1 MIIRLLFSFIMYNFA
16 TESKLIHLKHLLL
29 MNKILRFS
37 MMAVLALVANIG
49 FAQTTILWQE
59 DFSSYKDKDVPKGG
73 ANNYACEV
81 DGTKV
86 YAQNLAG
93 GDAPELLVKAKGSF
107 SATVALNGVS
117 GQLTLTYKANKNFV
131 KATVENA
138 TAGELV
144 REGTDFTLPITVA
157 AGTANITIK
166 IANTSTSTN
175 ARLDNIKLFQG
186 VGKKPA
192 GLSWGTASRTVTIG
206 SEDNLFPT
214 LTNSHNLAVKYSSD
228 DPDVAAIDAT
238 TGEIT
243 LVMAG
248 KANITAEFEG
258 NDEYEAAKVSYEL
271 TVKDVPSVDLKN
283 TPETA
288 YTVAKALELIAA
300 GEGLEVNVYVK
311 GQITN
316 IKEVETEKY
325 GNATYDIS
333 DDATAANKLT
343 VFRGYFYDKGKFT
356 SSDQIKVGDV
366 VVVYGKLVLYNNKT
380 SQVTNSSI
388 YSLNGVVSG
397 VDNITVDKN
406 VDTPAY
412 NVAGQRVNDA
422 YKGIV
427 VKNGK
432 KYLNK

>member
-1 MIIRLLFSFIMYNFA
+1 
-16 TESKLIHLKHLLL
+16 

-59 DFSSYKDKDVPKGG
+59 DFSSYKANDVPNGG
-73 ANNYACEV
+73 TYNYACEV
-81 DGTKV
+81 EGTKV
-86 YAQNLAG
+86 YKEKLAG
-93 GDAPELLVKAKGSF
+93 GDVPELLVKTKGSF

-117 GQLTLTYKANKNFV
+117 GQLTLTYKAKNNT
-131 KATVENA
+131 KTTVENA
-138 TAGELV
+138 TAGDLV
-144 REGTDFTLPITVA
+144 KTGNDVSLPITVA
-157 AGTANITIK
+157 AGTASITIK
-166 IANTSTSTN
+166 IANEGSKN
-175 ARLDNIKLFQG
+175 VRLDNIKLFQG
-186 VGKKPA
+186 VGKKAP
-192 GLSWGTASRTVTIG
+192 GLSWGTATRTVTLG
-206 SEDNLFPT
+206 AEDNKFPT
-214 LTNSHNLAVKYSSD
+214 LTNTYNLAVKYSSD

-243 LVMAG
+243 LVMAVM
-248 KANITAEFEG
+248 ANITAEFEG

-288 YTVAKALELIAA
+288 YTVAKALGLINA
-300 GEGLEVNVYVK
+300 GEGLEANVYVK

-316 IKEVETEKY
+316 IQDVDTGDF
-325 GNATYDIS
+325 GNATYTIS
-333 DDATAANKLT
+333 DDATAANALLIY
-343 VFRGYFYDKGKFT
+343 RGYYYDKGKFT
-356 SSDQIKVGDV
+356 SKDQIKVGDV
-366 VVVYGKLVLYNNKT
+366 VVVYGKLVKFNEKFEM
-380 SQVTNSSI
+380 NSGNHI
-388 YSLNGVVSG
+388 YSINGVVSG
-397 VDNITVDKN
+397 VDNITVDEN
-406 VDTPAY
+406 VDAPAY

>member
-1 MIIRLLFSFIMYNFA
+1 
-16 TESKLIHLKHLLL
+16 

-59 DFSSYKDKDVPKGG
+59 DFSSYKANDVPKGG
-73 ANNYACEV
+73 AYNYACV
-81 DGTKV
+81 GTGTKV
-86 YAQNLAG
+86 YVDTEKDKANLAG
-93 GDAPELLVKAKGSF
+93 GESPELLVGKKGGSF

-117 GQLTLTYKANKNFV
+117 GQLTLTYKTNKDFI

-138 TAGELV
+138 TAGDLV
-144 REGTDFTLPITVA
+144 RTGNDVSLPITVA
-157 AGTANITIK
+157 AGTASITIK
-166 IANTSTSTN
+166 FDNTSTGKGQN
-175 ARLDNIKLFQG
+175 GRLDNIKLFQG
-186 VGKKPA
+186 VGKKAP

-206 SEDNLFPT
+206 AEDNEFPT
-214 LTNSHNLAVKYSSD
+214 LTNTYNLAVKYSSD

-258 NDEYEAAKVSYEL
+258 NDEYEAAKVTYEL
-271 TVKDVPSVDLKN
+271 TVKAASTVNIKN

-288 YTVAKALELIAA
+288 YTVAKALELINA
-300 GEGLEVNVYVK
+300 GEGLDAKVYVK
-311 GQITN
+311 GQITS
-316 IKEVETEKY
+316 IKEVSASF

-343 VFRGYFYDKGKFT
+343 VYRGYFYDNKHFT
-356 SSDQIKVGDV
+356 SNDQIKVGDV
-366 VVVYGKLVLYNNKT
+366 VVVYGKLVNYNNNT
-380 SQVTNSSI
+380 PQVTNSSI

-406 VDTPAY
+406 VDAPAY

>member
-1 MIIRLLFSFIMYNFA
+1 
-16 TESKLIHLKHLLL
+16 
-29 MNKILRFS
+29 
-37 MMAVLALVANIG
+37 MMAVFALVANIG
-49 FAQTTILWQE
+49 FAQTTTLWQE
-59 DFSSYKDKDVPKGG
+59 DFSSFKANDVPKGG
-73 ANNYACEV
+73 TYNYACEV
-81 DGTKV
+81 AGTQV
-86 YAQNLAG
+86 YKENLAG
-93 GDAPELLVKAKGSF
+93 GDAPELLVKKKGSF

-138 TAGELV
+138 TAGDLV
-144 REGTDFTLPITVA
+144 MVGTDATLPITVA
-157 AGTANITIK
+157 AGTASITIK
-166 IANTSTSTN
+166 IANTSSSSN
-175 ARLDNIKLFQG
+175 ARLDNIKLIQG
-186 VGKKPA
+186 VGKKAP

-214 LTNSHNLAVKYSSD
+214 LTNTYNLPIKYSSD

-238 TGEIT
+238 TGEIS
-243 LVMAG
+243 LGMAG

-300 GEGLEVNVYVK
+300 GEGLDVNVYVK

-316 IKEVETEKY
+316 IKEVETEKF
-325 GNATYDIS
+325 GNATYTIS

-343 VFRGYFYDKGKFT
+343 VYRGYFYDKGKFT
-356 SSDQIKVGDV
+356 SKDQIKVGDV
-366 VVVYGKLVLYNNKT
+366 VVVYGKLVNYKNNT
-380 SQVTNSSI
+380 PQVTYSSV

-397 VDNITVDKN
+397 VSNITVDEN
-406 VDTPAY
+406 VDAPAY
-412 NVAGQRVNDA
+412 NIAGQRVNDA

>member
-1 MIIRLLFSFIMYNFA
+1 
-16 TESKLIHLKHLLL
+16 

-59 DFSSYKDKDVPKGG
+59 DFSSYKANDVPNGG
-73 ANNYACEV
+73 TYNYACEGS
-81 DGTKV
+81 GTKV

-93 GDAPELLVKAKGSF
+93 GDAPELLVSKQGGSF

-117 GQLTLTYKANKNFV
+117 GQLTLTYKTNKDFI

-138 TAGELV
+138 TAGDLV
-144 REGTDFTLPITVA
+144 KTGNDVSLPITVA
-157 AGTANITIK
+157 AGTASITIK
-166 IANTSTSTN
+166 IANPSTSTN

-186 VGKKPA
+186 VGKKAP
-192 GLSWGTASRTVTIG
+192 GLSWGTATRTVTIG
-206 SEDNLFPT
+206 AEDNEFPT
-214 LTNSHNLAVKYSSD
+214 LTNTYNLAVKYSSD

-238 TGEIT
+238 TGEIS
-243 LVMAG
+243 LGIAG
-248 KANITAEFEG
+248 KAHITAEFEG
-258 NDEYEAAKVSYEL
+258 NDEYEAAKVTYEL
-271 TVKDVPSVDLKN
+271 TVKAASTVDLKN

-300 GEGLEVNVYVK
+300 GEGLDAKVYVK
-311 GQITN
+311 GQITS
-316 IKEVETEKY
+316 IKEVSTSF

-343 VFRGYFYDKGKFT
+343 VYRGYFYDNGKFT

-366 VVVYGKLVLYNNKT
+366 VVVYGKLVNYNNNT
-380 SQVTNSSI
+380 PQVTNSSI

-406 VDTPAY
+406 VDAPAY

>member
-1 MIIRLLFSFIMYNFA
+1 
-16 TESKLIHLKHLLL
+16 

-37 MMAVLALVANIG
+37 MMAVLVLVANIG
-49 FAQTTILWQE
+49 FAQTKTLWQE
-59 DFSSYKDKDVPKGG
+59 DFSSYKANDVPKGG
-73 ANNYACEV
+73 AYNYACV
-81 DGTKV
+81 GTGTKV
-86 YAQNLAG
+86 YVDTEKDKANLAG
-93 GDAPELLVKAKGSF
+93 GESPELLVGKKGGSF

-117 GQLTLTYKANKNFV
+117 GQLTLTYKTNKDFI

-138 TAGELV
+138 TAGDLV
-144 REGTDFTLPITVA
+144 RTGNDVSLPITVA
-157 AGTANITIK
+157 AGTASITIK
-166 IANTSTSTN
+166 FDNTSTGKGQN
-175 ARLDNIKLFQG
+175 GRLDNIKLFQG
-186 VGKKPA
+186 VGKKAP

-206 SEDNLFPT
+206 AEDNEFPT
-214 LTNSHNLAVKYSSD
+214 LTNTYNLAVKYSSD

-271 TVKDVPSVDLKN
+271 TVKAASTVNIKN

-288 YTVAKALELIAA
+288 YTVAKALELINA
-300 GEGLEVNVYVK
+300 GEGLDANVYVK

-316 IKEVETEKY
+316 IQEVDTGDF
-325 GNATYDIS
+325 GNATYTIS
-333 DDATAANKLT
+333 DDATAANALLIY
-343 VFRGYFYDKGKFT
+343 RGYYYDKGKFT
-356 SSDQIKVGDV
+356 SKDQIKVGDV
-366 VVVYGKLVLYNNKT
+366 VVVYGKLVKFNEKFEM
-380 SQVTNSSI
+380 NSGNHI
-388 YSLNGVVSG
+388 YSINGVVSG
-397 VDNITVDKN
+397 VDNITVDEN
-406 VDTPAY
+406 VDAPAY

>member
-1 MIIRLLFSFIMYNFA
+1 
-16 TESKLIHLKHLLL
+16 

-59 DFSSYKDKDVPKGG
+59 DFSSYKANDVPNGG
-73 ANNYACEV
+73 TYNYACEV
-81 DGTKV
+81 EGTKV
-86 YAQNLAG
+86 YKEKLAG
-93 GDAPELLVKAKGSF
+93 GDVPELLVKTKGSF

-117 GQLTLTYKANKNFV
+117 GQLTLTYKAKNNT
-131 KATVENA
+131 KTTVENA
-138 TAGELV
+138 TAGDLV
-144 REGTDFTLPITVA
+144 KTGNDVSLPITVA
-157 AGTANITIK
+157 AGTASITIK
-166 IANTSTSTN
+166 IANEGSKN
-175 ARLDNIKLFQG
+175 VRLDNIKLFQG
-186 VGKKPA
+186 VGKKAP
-192 GLSWGTASRTVTIG
+192 GLSWGTATRTVTIG
-206 SEDNLFPT
+206 AEDNEFPT
-214 LTNSHNLAVKYSSD
+214 LTNTYNLAVKYSSD

-271 TVKDVPSVDLKN
+271 TVKAASTVNIKN

-288 YTVAKALELIAA
+288 YTVAKALELINA
-300 GEGLEVNVYVK
+300 GEGLDAKVYVK

-316 IKEVETEKY
+316 IQNVDTGDF
-325 GNATYDIS
+325 GNATYTIS
-333 DDATAANKLT
+333 DDATAANALLIY
-343 VFRGYFYDKGKFT
+343 RGYYYDKGKFT
-356 SSDQIKVGDV
+356 SKDQIKVGDV
-366 VVVYGKLVLYNNKT
+366 VVVYGKLVKFNEKFEM
-380 SQVTNSSI
+380 NSGNHI
-388 YSLNGVVSG
+388 YSINGVVSG
-397 VDNITVDKN
+397 VDNITVDEN
-406 VDTPAY
+406 VDAPAY

>member
-1 MIIRLLFSFIMYNFA
+1 
-16 TESKLIHLKHLLL
+16 

-37 MMAVLALVANIG
+37 MMAVLAFVANIG
-49 FAQTTILWQE
+49 FAQTKTLWQE
-59 DFSSYKDKDVPKGG
+59 DFSSYKANDVPKGG
-73 ANNYACEV
+73 AYNYACEV
-81 DGTKV
+81 AGTQV
-86 YAQNLAG
+86 YKENLAG
-93 GDAPELLVKAKGSF
+93 GDAPELLVKKKGSF

-138 TAGELV
+138 TAGDLV
-144 REGTDFTLPITVA
+144 IVGTDVTLPITVA
-157 AGTANITIK
+157 AGTASITIK
-166 IANTSTSTN
+166 IANTSTSSN

-186 VGKKPA
+186 VGKKAP

-206 SEDNLFPT
+206 AEDNKFPT
-214 LTNSHNLAVKYSSD
+214 LTNTYNLAVKYSSD

-243 LVMAG
+243 LGIAG

-258 NDEYEAAKVSYEL
+258 NDEYEAAKVTYEL
-271 TVKDVPSVDLKN
+271 TVKAASTVNIKN

-300 GEGLEVNVYVK
+300 GEGLDAKVYVK
-311 GQITN
+311 GQITS
-316 IKEVETEKY
+316 IKEVSASF

-343 VFRGYFYDKGKFT
+343 VFRGYFYDNKHFT
-356 SSDQIKVGDV
+356 SNDQIKVGDV
-366 VVVYGKLVLYNNKT
+366 VVVYGKLVNYNNKT
-380 SQVTNSSI
+380 PQVTNSSI

-406 VDTPAY
+406 VDAPAY

>member
-1 MIIRLLFSFIMYNFA
+1 
-16 TESKLIHLKHLLL
+16 

-49 FAQTTILWQE
+49 FAQTTTLWQE
-59 DFSSYKDKDVPKGG
+59 DFSSYKADDVPKGG
-73 ANNYACEV
+73 AYNYACEV
-81 DGTKV
+81 EGTRV
-86 YAQNLAG
+86 FAENLAG
-93 GDAPELLVKAKGSF
+93 GDAPELLVKSKGSF

-117 GQLTLTYKANKNFV
+117 GQLTLTYKANKKFV

-138 TAGELV
+138 TAGDLV
-144 REGTDFTLPITVA
+144 IVGTDVTLPITVA
-157 AGTANITIK
+157 AGTASITIK
-166 IANTSTSTN
+166 IANTSTSSN

-186 VGKKPA
+186 VGKKAA

-206 SEDNLFPT
+206 AEDNKFPE

-228 DPDVAAIDAT
+228 DPDVAAIDAA

-243 LVMAG
+243 LGIPG
-248 KANITAEFEG
+248 KANITAEFDG
-258 NDEYEAAKVSYEL
+258 NDEYEAAKVTYEL
-271 TVKDVPSVDLKN
+271 TVKAASTVDLKN

-300 GEGLEVNVYVK
+300 GEGLDDAKVYVK

-316 IKEVETEKY
+316 IKEVNASY

-343 VFRGYFYDKGKFT
+343 VFRGYFYDNKHFT
-356 SSDQIKVGDV
+356 SNDQIKVGDV
-366 VVVYGKLVLYNNKT
+366 VVVYGKLVNYKNKT
-380 SQVTNSSI
+380 PQVTYSSI

-406 VDTPAY
+406 VDAPAY

>member
-1 MIIRLLFSFIMYNFA
+1 
-16 TESKLIHLKHLLL
+16 

-49 FAQTTILWQE
+49 FAQTTTLWQE
-59 DFSSYKDKDVPKGG
+59 DFSSYKADAVPNGG
-73 ANNYACEV
+73 AYNYACEGS
-81 DGTKV
+81 GTKV
-86 YAQNLAG
+86 YAENLAG
-93 GDAPELLVKAKGSF
+93 GDAPELLVSKKGGSF
-107 SATVALNGVS
+107 SATVSLNGVS
-117 GQLTLTYKANKNFV
+117 GQLTLTYKTNKNFI

-138 TAGELV
+138 KAGDLV
-144 REGTDFTLPITVA
+144 KSGNDVSLPITVA
-157 AGTANITIK
+157 AGTASITIK
-166 IANTSTSTN
+166 IANTSTGKGLN
-175 ARLDNIKLFQG
+175 GRLDNIKLFQG
-186 VGKKPA
+186 VGKKAP
-192 GLSWGTASRTVTIG
+192 GLSWGTATRTVTIG
-206 SEDNLFPT
+206 AEDNKFPT
-214 LTNSHNLAVKYSSD
+214 LTNTYNLAVKYSSD

-243 LVMAG
+243 LGMAG

-288 YTVAKALELIAA
+288 YTVAKALELINA
-300 GEGLEVNVYVK
+300 GEGLEANVYVK

-316 IKEVETEKY
+316 IQDVDTGDF
-325 GNATYDIS
+325 GNATYTIS
-333 DDATAANKLT
+333 DDAIAANALLIY
-343 VFRGYFYDKGKFT
+343 RGYYYDKGKFT
-356 SSDQIKVGDV
+356 SKDQIKVGDV
-366 VVVYGKLVLYNNKT
+366 VVVYGKLVKFYEKFEM
-380 SQVTNSSI
+380 NSGNHI
-388 YSLNGVVSG
+388 YSINGVASG

-406 VDTPAY
+406 VDAPAY

-432 KYLNK
+432 KYQNK

>member
-1 MIIRLLFSFIMYNFA
+1 
-16 TESKLIHLKHLLL
+16 

-59 DFSSYKDKDVPKGG
+59 DFSSYNANDVPNGG
-73 ANNYACEV
+73 TYNYACDVE
-81 DGTKV
+81 GTAV
-86 YAQNLAG
+86 YAEKLAG
-93 GDAPELLVKAKGSF
+93 GESPELLVKKKVGSF

-117 GQLTLTYKANKNFV
+117 GQLTLTYKAKNNT
-131 KATVENA
+131 KTTVENA
-138 TAGELV
+138 TAGDLV
-144 REGTDFTLPITVA
+144 KTGNDVSLPITVA
-157 AGTANITIK
+157 AGTASITIK
-166 IANTSTSTN
+166 IANEGSKN
-175 ARLDNIKLFQG
+175 VRLDNIKLFQG
-186 VGKKPA
+186 VGKKAP
-192 GLSWGTASRTVTIG
+192 GLSWGTATRTVTIG
-206 SEDNLFPT
+206 AEDNKFPT
-214 LTNSHNLAVKYSSD
+214 LTNTYNLAVKYSSD

-288 YTVAKALELIAA
+288 YTVAKALELINA
-300 GEGLEVNVYVK
+300 GEGLEANVYVK

-316 IKEVETEKY
+316 IQDVDTGDF
-325 GNATYDIS
+325 GNATYTIS
-333 DDATAANKLT
+333 DDATAANALLIY
-343 VFRGYFYDKGKFT
+343 RGYYYDKGKFT
-356 SSDQIKVGDV
+356 SKDQIKVGDV
-366 VVVYGKLVLYNNKT
+366 VVVYGKLVKFYEKFEM
-380 SQVTNSSI
+380 NSGNHI
-388 YSLNGVVSG
+388 YSINGVVSG
-397 VDNITVDKN
+397 VDNITVDEN
-406 VDTPAY
+406 VDAPAY

>member
-1 MIIRLLFSFIMYNFA
+1 
-16 TESKLIHLKHLLL
+16 

-59 DFSSYKDKDVPKGG
+59 DFSSYNANDVPQGG
-73 ANNYACEV
+73 AYNYACDVE
-81 DGTKV
+81 GTAV
-86 YAQNLAG
+86 YAENLAG
-93 GDAPELLVKAKGSF
+93 GESPELLVKKKVGSF

-117 GQLTLTYKANKNFV
+117 GQLTLTYKANKNI
-131 KATVENA
+131 KITVENA
-138 TAGELV
+138 TAGDV
-144 REGTDFTLPITVA
+144 VKVGNDCTCPVTVA
-157 AGTANITIK
+157 AGTNSITIK
-166 IANTSTSTN
+166 FSNTYSSN
-175 ARLDNIKLFQG
+175 VRLDNIKLFQG
-186 VGKKPA
+186 VGKKAP
-192 GLSWGTASRTVTIG
+192 GLSWGTATRTVTIG
-206 SEDNLFPT
+206 AEDNKFPT
-214 LTNSHNLAVKYSSD
+214 LTNTYNLAVKYSSD

-248 KANITAEFEG
+248 KVNITAEFEG

-288 YTVAKALELIAA
+288 YTVAKALELINA
-300 GEGLEVNVYVK
+300 GEGLEANVYVK

-316 IKEVETEKY
+316 IQDVDTGDF
-325 GNATYDIS
+325 GNATYTIS
-333 DDATAANKLT
+333 DDATAANALLIYC
-343 VFRGYFYDKGKFT
+343 GYYYDKGKFT
-356 SSDQIKVGDV
+356 SKDQIKVGDV
-366 VVVYGKLVLYNNKT
+366 VVVYGKLVKFNEKFEM
-380 SQVTNSSI
+380 NSGNHI
-388 YSLNGVVSG
+388 YSINGVVSG
-397 VDNITVDKN
+397 VDNITVDEN
-406 VDTPAY
+406 VDAPAY

>member
-1 MIIRLLFSFIMYNFA
+1 
-16 TESKLIHLKHLLL
+16 
-29 MNKILRFS
+29 
-37 MMAVLALVANIG
+37 MAVLALVANIG

-59 DFSSYKDKDVPKGG
+59 DFSSFKADDVPNGG
-73 ANNYACEV
+73 AYNYACEGS
-81 DGTKV
+81 GTKV
-86 YAQNLAG
+86 YVDTEKAKANLAG
-93 GDAPELLVKAKGSF
+93 GESPELLVSKNGGSF

-117 GQLTLTYKANKNFV
+117 GQLTLTYKTNKNFI

-138 TAGELV
+138 KAGDLV
-144 REGTDFTLPITVA
+144 KTGNDVSLPITVA
-157 AGTANITIK
+157 AGTASITIK
-166 IANTSTSTN
+166 IANTSTGKGQN
-175 ARLDNIKLFQG
+175 GRLDNIKLFQG
-186 VGKKPA
+186 VGKKAP
-192 GLSWGTASRTVTIG
+192 GLSWGTSARTVTIG
-206 SEDNLFPT
+206 AEDNLFPK
-214 LTNSHNLAVKYSSD
+214 LTNTYNLAVKYSSD
-228 DPDVAAIDAT
+228 DPDVAAIDAA

-243 LVMAG
+243 LGIPG
-248 KANITAEFEG
+248 KTNITAEFEG
-258 NDEYEAAKVSYEL
+258 NDEYEAAKVTYEL
-271 TVKDVPSVDLKN
+271 TVKAASTVDLKN

-300 GEGLEVNVYVK
+300 GEGLDAKVYVK
-311 GQITN
+311 GQITS
-316 IKEVETEKY
+316 IKEVSASF

-343 VFRGYFYDKGKFT
+343 VFRGYFYDNKHFT
-356 SSDQIKVGDV
+356 SNDQIKVGDV
-366 VVVYGKLVLYNNKT
+366 VVVYGKLVNYNNKT
-380 SQVTNSSI
+380 PQVTNSSI

-406 VDTPAY
+406 VDAPAY

>member
-1 MIIRLLFSFIMYNFA
+1 
-16 TESKLIHLKHLLL
+16 

-59 DFSSYKDKDVPKGG
+59 DFSSYKANDVPNGG
-73 ANNYACEV
+73 TYNYACEV
-81 DGTKV
+81 EGTKV
-86 YAQNLAG
+86 YKEKLAG
-93 GDAPELLVKAKGSF
+93 GDAPELLVKPKDSF

-117 GQLTLTYKANKNFV
+117 GQLTLTYKTNKNFV

-138 TAGELV
+138 TAGDLV
-144 REGTDFTLPITVA
+144 KTGNDVSLPITVA
-157 AGTANITIK
+157 AGTASITIK

-186 VGKKPA
+186 VGKKAP
-192 GLSWGTASRTVTIG
+192 GLSWGTATRTVTIG
-206 SEDNLFPT
+206 AEDNKFPT
-214 LTNSHNLAVKYSSD
+214 LTNTYNLAVKYSSD

-288 YTVAKALELIAA
+288 YTVAKALELINA
-300 GEGLEVNVYVK
+300 GEGLDAKVYVK
-311 GQITN
+311 GQITS
-316 IKEVETEKY
+316 IKEVSASF

-343 VFRGYFYDKGKFT
+343 VYRGYFYDNGKFT

-366 VVVYGKLVLYNNKT
+366 VVVYGKLVNYNNNT
-380 SQVTNSSI
+380 PQVTNSSI

-406 VDTPAY
+406 VDAPAY

>member
-1 MIIRLLFSFIMYNFA
+1 
-16 TESKLIHLKHLLL
+16 

-59 DFSSYKDKDVPKGG
+59 DFSSYNANDVPNGG
-73 ANNYACEV
+73 TYNYACEV
-81 DGTKV
+81 EGTKV
-86 YAQNLAG
+86 YKENLAG
-93 GDAPELLVKAKGSF
+93 GDAPELLVKTKGSF

-117 GQLTLTYKANKNFV
+117 GQLTLTYKAKNNT
-131 KATVENA
+131 KTTVENA
-138 TAGELV
+138 TAGDLV
-144 REGTDFTLPITVA
+144 ETGYDVSLPITVA
-157 AGTANITIK
+157 AGTASITIK
-166 IANTSTSTN
+166 IANEGSKN
-175 ARLDNIKLFQG
+175 VRLDNIKLFQG
-186 VGKKPA
+186 VGKKAP
-192 GLSWGTASRTVTIG
+192 GLSWGTATRTVTIG
-206 SEDNLFPT
+206 AEDNEFPT
-214 LTNSHNLAVKYSSD
+214 LTNTYNLAVKYSSD

-288 YTVAKALELIAA
+288 YTVAKALELINA
-300 GEGLEVNVYVK
+300 GEGLEANVYVK

-316 IKEVETEKY
+316 IQDVDTGDF
-325 GNATYDIS
+325 GNATYTIS
-333 DDATAANKLT
+333 DDATAANALLIY
-343 VFRGYFYDKGKFT
+343 RGYYYDKGKFT
-356 SSDQIKVGDV
+356 SKDQIKVGDV
-366 VVVYGKLVLYNNKT
+366 VVVYGKLVKFYEKFEM
-380 SQVTNSSI
+380 NSGNHI
-388 YSLNGVVSG
+388 YSINGVVSG
-397 VDNITVDKN
+397 VDNITVDEN
-406 VDTPAY
+406 VDAPAY

>member
-1 MIIRLLFSFIMYNFA
+1 
-16 TESKLIHLKHLLL
+16 

-59 DFSSYKDKDVPKGG
+59 DFSSYKADEVPKGG
-73 ANNYACEV
+73 TYNYACEV
-81 DGTKV
+81 EGTQV
-86 YAQNLAG
+86 YAENRAG
-93 GDAPELLVKAKGSF
+93 GDAPELLVKKKAGSF

-117 GQLTLTYKANKNFV
+117 GQLTLAYKTNQNIKI
-131 KATVENA
+131 TVENA
-138 TAGELV
+138 KAGDV
-144 REGTDFTLPITVA
+144 VKVGNDCTCPVTVA
-157 AGTANITIK
+157 AGTNSITIK
-166 IANTSTSTN
+166 FSNTSSSN

-192 GLSWGTASRTVTIG
+192 GLSWGTSARTVTIG
-206 SEDNLFPT
+206 SKDNKFPT
-214 LTNSHNLAVKYSSD
+214 LTNTYNLAVKYSSD
-228 DPDVAAIDAT
+228 NPDVAAIDAT

-243 LVMAG
+243 LGMAG
-248 KANITAEFEG
+248 KANITAEFAG

-300 GEGLEVNVYVK
+300 GEGLDVNVYVK

-325 GNATYDIS
+325 GNATYTIS

-343 VFRGYFYDKGKFT
+343 VYRGYFYDKGKFT
-356 SSDQIKVGDV
+356 SKDQIKVGDV
-366 VVVYGKLVLYNNKT
+366 VVVYGKLVNYNNKIPQIT
-380 SQVTNSSI
+380 YSSV

-397 VDNITVDKN
+397 VANITVDEN
-406 VDTPAY
+406 VDAPAY

>member
-1 MIIRLLFSFIMYNFA
+1 
-16 TESKLIHLKHLLL
+16 

-59 DFSSYKDKDVPKGG
+59 DFSSYKADDVPNGG
-73 ANNYACEV
+73 AYNYACV
-81 DGTKV
+81 GTGTKV
-86 YAQNLAG
+86 YVDTEKDKANLAG
-93 GDAPELLVKAKGSF
+93 GESPELLVGKKGGSF

-117 GQLTLTYKANKNFV
+117 GQLTLTYKTNKDFI

-138 TAGELV
+138 KAGDLV
-144 REGTDFTLPITVA
+144 KTGNDVSLPITVA
-157 AGTANITIK
+157 AGTASITIK
-166 IANTSTSTN
+166 FDNTSTGKGQN
-175 ARLDNIKLFQG
+175 GRLDNIKLFQG
-186 VGKKPA
+186 VGKKAA

-206 SEDNLFPT
+206 AEDNKFPT
-214 LTNSHNLAVKYSSD
+214 LTNTYNLAVKYSSD

-271 TVKDVPSVDLKN
+271 TVKAASTVNIKN

-288 YTVAKALELIAA
+288 YTVAKALELINA
-300 GEGLEVNVYVK
+300 GEGLDAKVYVK
-311 GQITN
+311 GKITS
-316 IKEVETEKY
+316 IKEVNTEQF

-343 VFRGYFYDKGKFT
+343 VYRGYFYDNKHFT
-356 SSDQIKVGDV
+356 SNDQIKVGDV
-366 VVVYGKLVLYNNKT
+366 VVVYGKLVNYKNNT
-380 SQVTNSSI
+380 PQVTNSSI

-406 VDTPAY
+406 VDAPAY
-412 NVAGQRVNDA
+412 NLAGQRVNDA

>member
-1 MIIRLLFSFIMYNFA
+1 
-16 TESKLIHLKHLLL
+16 

-59 DFSSYKDKDVPKGG
+59 DFSSYKANDVPKGG
-73 ANNYACEV
+73 AYNYACV
-81 DGTKV
+81 GTGTKV
-86 YAQNLAG
+86 YVDTEKDKANLAG
-93 GDAPELLVKAKGSF
+93 GESPELLVGKKGGSF

-117 GQLTLTYKANKNFV
+117 GQLTLTYKTNKDFI

-138 TAGELV
+138 KAGDV
-144 REGTDFTLPITVA
+144 VKVGNDGTCPVTVA
-157 AGTANITIK
+157 AGTNSITIK
-166 IANTSTSTN
+166 FSNTYSSN
-175 ARLDNIKLFQG
+175 VRLDNIKLFQG
-186 VGKKPA
+186 VGKKAP

-206 SEDNLFPT
+206 AEDNEFPT
-214 LTNSHNLAVKYSSD
+214 LTNTYNLAVKYSSD

-238 TGEIT
+238 TGVIT
-243 LVMAG
+243 LGMAG

-271 TVKDVPSVDLKN
+271 TVKAASTVDLKN

-300 GEGLEVNVYVK
+300 GEGLDAKVYVK
-311 GQITN
+311 GQITS
-316 IKEVETEKY
+316 IKEVSASF

-343 VFRGYFYDKGKFT
+343 VYRGYFYDNGKFT
-356 SSDQIKVGDV
+356 SSDQIKAGDV
-366 VVVYGKLVLYNNKT
+366 VVVYGKLVNYNNNT
-380 SQVTNSSI
+380 PQVTNSSI

-397 VDNITVDKN
+397 VDNITVDEN
-406 VDTPAY
+406 VDAPAY

>member
-1 MIIRLLFSFIMYNFA
+1 
-16 TESKLIHLKHLLL
+16 
-29 MNKILRFS
+29 

-49 FAQTTILWQE
+49 FAQTTTLWQE
-59 DFSSYKDKDVPKGG
+59 DFSSYKADAVPNGG
-73 ANNYACEV
+73 AYNYACEGS
-81 DGTKV
+81 GTKV
-86 YAQNLAG
+86 YAENLAS
-93 GDAPELLVKAKGSF
+93 GDAPELLVSKKGGSF

-117 GQLTLTYKANKNFV
+117 GQLTLTYKTNKNFI

-138 TAGELV
+138 KAGDLV
-144 REGTDFTLPITVA
+144 KTGNDVSLPITVA
-157 AGTANITIK
+157 AGTASITIK
-166 IANTSTSTN
+166 IANTSTGKGQN
-175 ARLDNIKLFQG
+175 GRLDNIKLFQG
-186 VGKKPA
+186 VGKKAA

-206 SEDNLFPT
+206 AEDNLFPT
-214 LTNSHNLAVKYSSD
+214 LTNTYNLAVKYSSD
-228 DPDVAAIDAT
+228 NPDVAAIDAT

-248 KANITAEFEG
+248 KANITAEFAG

-288 YTVAKALELIAA
+288 YTVAKALELINA
-300 GEGLEVNVYVK
+300 GEGLEANVYVK

-316 IKEVETEKY
+316 IQDVDTGDF
-325 GNATYDIS
+325 GNATYTIS
-333 DDATAANKLT
+333 DDATAANALLIY
-343 VFRGYFYDKGKFT
+343 RGYYYDKGKFT
-356 SSDQIKVGDV
+356 SKDQIKVGDV
-366 VVVYGKLVLYNNKT
+366 VVVYGKLVKFYEKFEM
-380 SQVTNSSI
+380 NSGNHI
-388 YSLNGVVSG
+388 YSINGVVSG

-406 VDTPAY
+406 VDAPAY

>member
-1 MIIRLLFSFIMYNFA
+1 
-16 TESKLIHLKHLLL
+16 

-59 DFSSYKDKDVPKGG
+59 DFSSYKANDVPNGG
-73 ANNYACEV
+73 TYNYACEV
-81 DGTKV
+81 EGTKV
-86 YAQNLAG
+86 YKENLAG
-93 GDAPELLVKAKGSF
+93 GDVPELLVKTKGSF

-117 GQLTLTYKANKNFV
+117 GQLTLTYKAKNNT
-131 KATVENA
+131 KTTVENA
-138 TAGELV
+138 TAGDLV
-144 REGTDFTLPITVA
+144 KTGNDVSLPITVA
-157 AGTANITIK
+157 AGTASITIK
-166 IANTSTSTN
+166 IANEGSKN
-175 ARLDNIKLFQG
+175 VRLDNIKLFQG
-186 VGKKPA
+186 VGKKAP
-192 GLSWGTASRTVTIG
+192 GLSWGTATRTVTIG
-206 SEDNLFPT
+206 AEDNKFPT
-214 LTNSHNLAVKYSSD
+214 LTNTYNLAVKYSSD

-288 YTVAKALELIAA
+288 YTVAKALELINA
-300 GEGLEVNVYVK
+300 GEGLDAKVYVK
-311 GQITN
+311 GQITS
-316 IKEVETEKY
+316 IKEVSASF

-343 VFRGYFYDKGKFT
+343 VYRGYFYDNKHFT
-356 SSDQIKVGDV
+356 SNDQIKVGDV
-366 VVVYGKLVLYNNKT
+366 VVVYGKLVNYNNNT
-380 SQVTNSSI
+380 PQVTNSSI

-406 VDTPAY
+406 VDAPAY

>member
-1 MIIRLLFSFIMYNFA
+1 
-16 TESKLIHLKHLLL
+16 

-59 DFSSYKDKDVPKGG
+59 DFSSYKANDVPKGG
-73 ANNYACEV
+73 AYNYACV
-81 DGTKV
+81 GTGTKV
-86 YAQNLAG
+86 YVDTEKDKANLAG
-93 GDAPELLVKAKGSF
+93 GESPELLVGKKGGSF

-117 GQLTLTYKANKNFV
+117 GQLTLTYKTNKDFI

-138 TAGELV
+138 KAGDLV
-144 REGTDFTLPITVA
+144 KTGNDVSLPITVA
-157 AGTANITIK
+157 AGTASITIK
-166 IANTSTSTN
+166 FDNTSTGKGQN
-175 ARLDNIKLFQG
+175 GRLDNIKLFQG
-186 VGKKPA
+186 VGKKAP

-206 SEDNLFPT
+206 AEDNEFPT
-214 LTNSHNLAVKYSSD
+214 LTNTYNLAVKYSSD

-248 KANITAEFEG
+248 KAHITAEFEG

-271 TVKDVPSVDLKN
+271 TVKAASTVDLKN

-300 GEGLEVNVYVK
+300 GEGLDAKVYVK
-311 GQITN
+311 GQITS
-316 IKEVETEKY
+316 IKEVSASF

-343 VFRGYFYDKGKFT
+343 VYRGYFYDNKHFT
-356 SSDQIKVGDV
+356 SNDQIKVGDV
-366 VVVYGKLVLYNNKT
+366 VVVYGKLVNYKNNT
-380 SQVTNSSI
+380 PQVTNSSI

-397 VDNITVDKN
+397 VDNITVDEN
-406 VDTPAY
+406 VDAPAY

>member
-1 MIIRLLFSFIMYNFA
+1 
-16 TESKLIHLKHLLL
+16 

-59 DFSSYKDKDVPKGG
+59 DFSSYKANDVPKGG
-73 ANNYACEV
+73 TYNYACEV
-81 DGTKV
+81 AGTQV
-86 YAQNLAG
+86 YKENLAG
-93 GDAPELLVKAKGSF
+93 GDAPELLVKKKGSF

-138 TAGELV
+138 TAGDLV
-144 REGTDFTLPITVA
+144 IAGTDVTLPITVA
-157 AGTANITIK
+157 AGTASITIK
-166 IANTSTSTN
+166 IANTSSSAN

-186 VGKKPA
+186 VGKKAA

-206 SEDNLFPT
+206 AEDNKFPT
-214 LTNSHNLAVKYSSD
+214 LTNTYNLAVKYSSD

-238 TGEIT
+238 TGKIT
-243 LVMAG
+243 LGMAG
-248 KANITAEFEG
+248 KANITAEFAG

-300 GEGLEVNVYVK
+300 GKGLEVNVYVK

-316 IKEVETEKY
+316 IKEVETEKF

-343 VFRGYFYDKGKFT
+343 VYRGYFYDKGKFT
-356 SSDQIKVGDV
+356 SKDQIKVGDV
-366 VVVYGKLVLYNNKT
+366 VVVYGKLVNYNNKIPQIT
-380 SQVTNSSI
+380 YSSV

-397 VDNITVDKN
+397 VANITVDEN
-406 VDTPAY
+406 VDAPAY

>member
-1 MIIRLLFSFIMYNFA
+1 
-16 TESKLIHLKHLLL
+16 

-59 DFSSYKDKDVPKGG
+59 DFSSYNANDVPNGG
-73 ANNYACEV
+73 TYNYACEV
-81 DGTKV
+81 EGTKV
-86 YAQNLAG
+86 YKENLAG
-93 GDAPELLVKAKGSF
+93 GDVPELLVKTKGSF

-117 GQLTLTYKANKNFV
+117 GQLTLTYKAKNNT
-131 KATVENA
+131 KTTVENA
-138 TAGELV
+138 TAGDLV
-144 REGTDFTLPITVA
+144 KTGNDVSLPITVA
-157 AGTANITIK
+157 AGTASITIK
-166 IANTSTSTN
+166 IANEGSKN
-175 ARLDNIKLFQG
+175 VRLDNIKLFQG
-186 VGKKPA
+186 VGKKAP
-192 GLSWGTASRTVTIG
+192 GLSWGTATRTVTIG
-206 SEDNLFPT
+206 AEDNKFPT
-214 LTNSHNLAVKYSSD
+214 LTNTYNLAVKYSSD

-271 TVKDVPSVDLKN
+271 TVKAASTVNIKN

-288 YTVAKALELIAA
+288 YTVAKALELINA
-300 GEGLEVNVYVK
+300 GEGLEANVYVK

-316 IKEVETEKY
+316 IQDVDTGDF
-325 GNATYDIS
+325 GNATYTIS
-333 DDATAANKLT
+333 DDATAANALLIY
-343 VFRGYFYDKGKFT
+343 RGYYYDKGKFT
-356 SSDQIKVGDV
+356 SKDQIKVGDV
-366 VVVYGKLVLYNNKT
+366 VVVYGKLVKFYEKFEM
-380 SQVTNSSI
+380 NSGNHI
-388 YSLNGVVSG
+388 YSINGVVSG

-406 VDTPAY
+406 VDAPAY

>member
-1 MIIRLLFSFIMYNFA
+1 
-16 TESKLIHLKHLLL
+16 

-59 DFSSYKDKDVPKGG
+59 DFSSFKADDVPNGG
-73 ANNYACEV
+73 AYNYACEV
-81 DGTKV
+81 EGTKV
-86 YAQNLAG
+86 YKENLAG
-93 GDAPELLVKAKGSF
+93 GDAPELLVKSKGSF

-117 GQLTLTYKANKNFV
+117 GQLTLTYKTNKDFI

-138 TAGELV
+138 TAGDLV
-144 REGTDFTLPITVA
+144 KTGNDVSLPITVA
-157 AGTANITIK
+157 AGTASITIK
-166 IANTSTSTN
+166 IVNESSKN
-175 ARLDNIKLFQG
+175 GRLDNIKLFQG
-186 VGKKPA
+186 VGKKAP
-192 GLSWGTASRTVTIG
+192 GLSWGTATRTVTIG
-206 SEDNLFPT
+206 AEDNEFPT
-214 LTNSHNLAVKYSSD
+214 LTNTYNLVVKYSSD

-243 LVMAG
+243 LGIAG

-271 TVKDVPSVDLKN
+271 TVKAASTVNIKN

-288 YTVAKALELIAA
+288 YTVAKALELINA
-300 GEGLEVNVYVK
+300 GEGLDAKVYVK
-311 GQITN
+311 GQITS
-316 IKEVETEKY
+316 IKEVSASF

-343 VFRGYFYDKGKFT
+343 VYRGYFYDNKHFT
-356 SSDQIKVGDV
+356 SNDQIKVGDV
-366 VVVYGKLVLYNNKT
+366 VVVYGKLVNYNNKT
-380 SQVTNSSI
+380 PQVTYSSI

-406 VDTPAY
+406 VDAPAY

>member
-1 MIIRLLFSFIMYNFA
+1 
-16 TESKLIHLKHLLL
+16 

-59 DFSSYKDKDVPKGG
+59 DFSSYKADDVPKGG
-73 ANNYACEV
+73 AYNYACTNGAKE
-81 DGTKV
+81 TKV
-86 YAQNLAG
+86 YAANLAG
-93 GDAPELLVKAKGSF
+93 GEAPELLINQKGGSF

-117 GQLTLTYKANKNFV
+117 GQLTLTYKANNNTKT
-131 KATVENA
+131 TVENA
-138 TAGELV
+138 TAGDLV
-144 REGTDFTLPITVA
+144 KTGNDVSLPITVA
-157 AGTANITIK
+157 AGTASITIK
-166 IANTSTSTN
+166 IANEGSKNVS
-175 ARLDNIKLFQG
+175 LDNIKLFQG
-186 VGKKPA
+186 VGKKAP
-192 GLSWGTASRTVTIG
+192 GLSWGTATRTVTIG
-206 SEDNLFPT
+206 AEDNKFPT
-214 LTNSHNLAVKYSSD
+214 LTNTYNLAVKYSSD

-288 YTVAKALELIAA
+288 YTVAKALELINA
-300 GEGLEVNVYVK
+300 GEGLEANVYVK

-316 IKEVETEKY
+316 IQDVDTGDF
-325 GNATYDIS
+325 GNATYTIS
-333 DDATAANKLT
+333 DDATAANALLIY
-343 VFRGYFYDKGKFT
+343 RGYYYDKGKFT
-356 SSDQIKVGDV
+356 SKDQIKVGDV
-366 VVVYGKLVLYNNKT
+366 VVVYGKLVKFYEKFEM
-380 SQVTNSSI
+380 NSGNHI
-388 YSLNGVVSG
+388 YSINGVVSG

-406 VDTPAY
+406 VDAPAY

>member
-1 MIIRLLFSFIMYNFA
+1 
-16 TESKLIHLKHLLL
+16 

-49 FAQTTILWQE
+49 FAQPTILWQE
-59 DFSSYKDKDVPKGG
+59 DFSSYKANDVPKGG
-73 ANNYACEV
+73 AYNYACV
-81 DGTKV
+81 GTGTKV
-86 YAQNLAG
+86 YVDTEKDKANLAG
-93 GDAPELLVKAKGSF
+93 GESPELLVGKKGGSF

-117 GQLTLTYKANKNFV
+117 GQLTLTYKTNKDFI

-138 TAGELV
+138 KAGDLV
-144 REGTDFTLPITVA
+144 KTGNDVSLPITVA
-157 AGTANITIK
+157 AGTASITIK
-166 IANTSTSTN
+166 FDNTSTGKGQN
-175 ARLDNIKLFQG
+175 GRLDNIKLFQG
-186 VGKKPA
+186 VGKKAP

-206 SEDNLFPT
+206 AEDNEFPT
-214 LTNSHNLAVKYSSD
+214 LTNTYNLAVKYSSD

-271 TVKDVPSVDLKN
+271 TVKAASTVDLKN

-300 GEGLEVNVYVK
+300 GEGLDAKVYVK
-311 GQITN
+311 GQITS
-316 IKEVETEKY
+316 IKEVSASF

-343 VFRGYFYDKGKFT
+343 VFRGYFYDNKHFT
-356 SSDQIKVGDV
+356 SNDQIKVGNV
-366 VVVYGKLVLYNNKT
+366 VVVYGKLVNYNNNT
-380 SQVTNSSI
+380 PQVTNSSI

-406 VDTPAY
+406 VDAPAY

>member
-1 MIIRLLFSFIMYNFA
+1 
-16 TESKLIHLKHLLL
+16 

-59 DFSSYKDKDVPKGG
+59 DFSSYKANDVPKGG
-73 ANNYACEV
+73 AYNYACV
-81 DGTKV
+81 GTGTKV
-86 YAQNLAG
+86 YVDTEKDKANLAG
-93 GDAPELLVKAKGSF
+93 GESPELLVGKKGGSF

-117 GQLTLTYKANKNFV
+117 GQLTLTYKTNKDFI

-138 TAGELV
+138 TAGDLV
-144 REGTDFTLPITVA
+144 RTGNDVSLPITVA
-157 AGTANITIK
+157 AGTASITIK
-166 IANTSTSTN
+166 FDNTSTGKGQN
-175 ARLDNIKLFQG
+175 GRLDNIKLFQG
-186 VGKKPA
+186 VGKKAP

-206 SEDNLFPT
+206 AEDNEFPT
-214 LTNSHNLAVKYSSD
+214 LTNTYNLAVKYSSD

-248 KANITAEFEG
+248 KAHITAEFEG
-258 NDEYEAAKVSYEL
+258 NDEYEAAKVTYEL
-271 TVKDVPSVDLKN
+271 TVKAASTVDLKN

-300 GEGLEVNVYVK
+300 GEGLDAKVYVK
-311 GQITN
+311 GQITS
-316 IKEVETEKY
+316 IKEVSASF

-343 VFRGYFYDKGKFT
+343 VFRGYFYDNKHFT
-356 SSDQIKVGDV
+356 SNDQIKVGNV
-366 VVVYGKLVLYNNKT
+366 VVVYGKLVNYNNNT
-380 SQVTNSSI
+380 PQVTNSSI

-397 VDNITVDKN
+397 VKNITVDKN
-406 VDTPAY
+406 VDAPAY

>member
-1 MIIRLLFSFIMYNFA
+1 
-16 TESKLIHLKHLLL
+16 

-49 FAQTTILWQE
+49 FAQTTTLWQE
-59 DFSSYKDKDVPKGG
+59 DFSSYKADAVPNGG
-73 ANNYACEV
+73 AYNYACEGS
-81 DGTKV
+81 GTKV
-86 YAQNLAG
+86 YAENLAG
-93 GDAPELLVKAKGSF
+93 GDAPELLVSKKGGSF
-107 SATVALNGVS
+107 SATVSLNGVS
-117 GQLTLTYKANKNFV
+117 GQLTLTYKTNKNFI

-138 TAGELV
+138 KAGDLV
-144 REGTDFTLPITVA
+144 KSGNDVSLPITVA
-157 AGTANITIK
+157 AGTASITIK
-166 IANTSTSTN
+166 IANTSTGKGLN
-175 ARLDNIKLFQG
+175 GRLDNIKLFQG
-186 VGKKPA
+186 VGKKAP
-192 GLSWGTASRTVTIG
+192 GLSWGTATRTVTIG
-206 SEDNLFPT
+206 AEDNKFPT
-214 LTNSHNLAVKYSSD
+214 LTNTYNLAVKYSSD

-243 LVMAG
+243 LGMAG

-288 YTVAKALELIAA
+288 YTVAKALELINA
-300 GEGLEVNVYVK
+300 GEGLEANVYVK

-316 IKEVETEKY
+316 IQDVDTGDF
-325 GNATYDIS
+325 GNATYTIS
-333 DDATAANKLT
+333 DDATAANALLIY
-343 VFRGYFYDKGKFT
+343 RGYYYDKGKFT
-356 SSDQIKVGDV
+356 SKDQIKVGDV
-366 VVVYGKLVLYNNKT
+366 VVVYGKLVKFYEKFEM
-380 SQVTNSSI
+380 NSGNHI
-388 YSLNGVVSG
+388 YSINGVASG
-397 VDNITVDKN
+397 VDNITVDEN
-406 VDTPAY
+406 VDAPAY

>member
-1 MIIRLLFSFIMYNFA
+1 
-16 TESKLIHLKHLLL
+16 

-59 DFSSYKDKDVPKGG
+59 DFSSYKANDVPNGG
-73 ANNYACEV
+73 TYNYACV
-81 DGTKV
+81 GTGTKV
-86 YAQNLAG
+86 YVDTEKDKANLAG
-93 GDAPELLVKAKGSF
+93 GESPELLVGKKGGSF

-117 GQLTLTYKANKNFV
+117 GQLTLTYKTNKDFI

-138 TAGELV
+138 KAGDLV
-144 REGTDFTLPITVA
+144 KTGNDVSLPITVA
-157 AGTANITIK
+157 AGTASITIK
-166 IANTSTSTN
+166 FDNTSTGKGQN
-175 ARLDNIKLFQG
+175 GRLDNIKLFQG
-186 VGKKPA
+186 VGKKAA

-206 SEDNLFPT
+206 AEDNKFPT
-214 LTNSHNLAVKYSSD
+214 LTNTYNLAVKYSSD

-271 TVKDVPSVDLKN
+271 TVKAASTVNIKN

-288 YTVAKALELIAA
+288 YTVAKALELINA
-300 GEGLEVNVYVK
+300 GEGLDAKVYVK
-311 GQITN
+311 GQITS
-316 IKEVETEKY
+316 IKEVSASF

-343 VFRGYFYDKGKFT
+343 VYRGYFYDNKHFT
-356 SSDQIKVGDV
+356 SNDQIKVGDV
-366 VVVYGKLVLYNNKT
+366 VVVYGKLVNYNNNT
-380 SQVTNSSI
+380 PQVTNSSI

-406 VDTPAY
+406 VDAPAY

>member
-1 MIIRLLFSFIMYNFA
+1 
-16 TESKLIHLKHLLL
+16 

-59 DFSSYKDKDVPKGG
+59 DFSSYKANDVPKGG
-73 ANNYACEV
+73 AYNYACV
-81 DGTKV
+81 GTGTKV
-86 YAQNLAG
+86 YVDTEKDKANLAG
-93 GDAPELLVKAKGSF
+93 GESPELLVGKKGGSF

-117 GQLTLTYKANKNFV
+117 GQLTLTYKTNKDIV
-131 KATVENA
+131 KTTVENA
-138 TAGELV
+138 TAGDLV
-144 REGTDFTLPITVA
+144 KTGYDVSLPITVA
-157 AGTANITIK
+157 AGTASITIK
-166 IANTSTSTN
+166 FDNTSTGKGQN
-175 ARLDNIKLFQG
+175 GRLDNIKLFQG
-186 VGKKPA
+186 VGKKAP

-206 SEDNLFPT
+206 AEDNEFPT
-214 LTNSHNLAVKYSSD
+214 LTNTYNLAVKYSSD

-271 TVKDVPSVDLKN
+271 TVKAASTVNIKN

-288 YTVAKALELIAA
+288 YTVAKALELINA
-300 GEGLEVNVYVK
+300 GEGLDAKVYVK
-311 GQITN
+311 GQITS
-316 IKEVETEKY
+316 IKEVSASF

-343 VFRGYFYDKGKFT
+343 VYRGYFYDNKHFT
-356 SSDQIKVGDV
+356 SNDQIKVGDV
-366 VVVYGKLVLYNNKT
+366 VVVYGKLVNYKNNT
-380 SQVTNSSI
+380 PQVTNSSI

-406 VDTPAY
+406 VDAPAY

>member
-1 MIIRLLFSFIMYNFA
+1 
-16 TESKLIHLKHLLL
+16 

-59 DFSSYKDKDVPKGG
+59 DFSSYKANDVPNGG
-73 ANNYACEV
+73 TYNYACEGS
-81 DGTKV
+81 GTKV
-86 YAQNLAG
+86 YAANLAG
-93 GDAPELLVKAKGSF
+93 GESPELLVSKQGGSF

-117 GQLTLTYKANKNFV
+117 GQLTLTYKTNKDIV
-131 KATVENA
+131 KTTVENA
-138 TAGELV
+138 TAGDLV
-144 REGTDFTLPITVA
+144 KTGYDVSLPITVA
-157 AGTANITIK
+157 AGTASITIK

-186 VGKKPA
+186 VGKKAP

-206 SEDNLFPT
+206 AEDNKFPT
-214 LTNSHNLAVKYSSD
+214 LTNTYNLAVKYSSD

-271 TVKDVPSVDLKN
+271 TVKAASTVNIKN

-288 YTVAKALELIAA
+288 YTVAKALELINA
-300 GEGLEVNVYVK
+300 GEGLDAKVYVK
-311 GQITN
+311 GQITS
-316 IKEVETEKY
+316 IKEVSASF

-343 VFRGYFYDKGKFT
+343 VFRGYFYDNKHFT
-356 SSDQIKVGDV
+356 SNDQIKVGNV
-366 VVVYGKLVLYNNKT
+366 VVVYGKLVNYNNNT
-380 SQVTNSSI
+380 PQVTNSSI

-406 VDTPAY
+406 VDAPAY

>member
-1 MIIRLLFSFIMYNFA
+1 
-16 TESKLIHLKHLLL
+16 

-59 DFSSYKDKDVPKGG
+59 DFSSYNANDVPNGG
-73 ANNYACEV
+73 TYNYACEV
-81 DGTKV
+81 EGTKV
-86 YAQNLAG
+86 YKEKLAG
-93 GDAPELLVKAKGSF
+93 GDVPELLVKTKGSF

-117 GQLTLTYKANKNFV
+117 GQLTLTYKAKNNT
-131 KATVENA
+131 KTTVENA
-138 TAGELV
+138 TAGDLV
-144 REGTDFTLPITVA
+144 KTGNDVSLPITVA
-157 AGTANITIK
+157 AGTASITIK
-166 IANTSTSTN
+166 IANEGSKN
-175 ARLDNIKLFQG
+175 VRLDNIKLFQG
-186 VGKKPA
+186 VGKKAP
-192 GLSWGTASRTVTIG
+192 GLSWGTATRTVTIG
-206 SEDNLFPT
+206 AEDNEFPT
-214 LTNSHNLAVKYSSD
+214 LTNTYNLAVKYSSD

-243 LVMAG
+243 LGIAG
-248 KANITAEFEG
+248 KTNITAEFEG

-288 YTVAKALELIAA
+288 YTVAKALELINA
-300 GEGLEVNVYVK
+300 GEGLDVKVYVK
-311 GQITN
+311 GQITS
-316 IKEVETEKY
+316 IKEVSASF

-343 VFRGYFYDKGKFT
+343 VYRGYFYDNKHFT
-356 SSDQIKVGDV
+356 SNNQINVGDV
-366 VVVYGKLVLYNNKT
+366 VVVYGKLVNYNNNT
-380 SQVTNSSI
+380 PQVTNSSI
-388 YSLNGVVSG
+388 YSLNGIVSG

-412 NVAGQRVNDA
+412 NVAGQRVNAA

-432 KYLNK
+432 KFLNK

>member
-1 MIIRLLFSFIMYNFA
+1 
-16 TESKLIHLKHLLL
+16 

-59 DFSSYKDKDVPKGG
+59 DFSSYKANDVPKGG
-73 ANNYACEV
+73 AYNYACV
-81 DGTKV
+81 GTGTKV
-86 YAQNLAG
+86 YVDTEKENANLAG
-93 GDAPELLVKAKGSF
+93 GESPELLVGKKGGSF

-117 GQLTLTYKANKNFV
+117 GQLTLTYKTNKDFI

-138 TAGELV
+138 KAGDLV
-144 REGTDFTLPITVA
+144 KTGNDVSLPITVA
-157 AGTANITIK
+157 AGTASITIK
-166 IANTSTSTN
+166 FDNTSTGKGQN
-175 ARLDNIKLFQG
+175 GRLDNIKLFQG
-186 VGKKPA
+186 VGKKAA

-206 SEDNLFPT
+206 AEDNKFPT
-214 LTNSHNLAVKYSSD
+214 LTNTYNLAVKYSSD

-271 TVKDVPSVDLKN
+271 TVKAASTVDLKN

-300 GEGLEVNVYVK
+300 GEGLDAKVYVK
-311 GQITN
+311 GQITS
-316 IKEVETEKY
+316 IKEVNTEQF

-343 VFRGYFYDKGKFT
+343 VYRGYFYDNKHFT
-356 SSDQIKVGDV
+356 SNDQIKDGDV
-366 VVVYGKLVLYNNKT
+366 VVVYGKLVNYKNNT
-380 SQVTNSSI
+380 PQVTNSSI

-397 VDNITVDKN
+397 VDNITVDEN
-406 VDTPAY
+406 VDAPAY